1 MDISTKLLTKMNKL
15 NIREMQPQHQ
25 FSELSHYTL
34 KAKGKG
40 KLTFIHHASGSEVTL
55 SEKYVTTYL
64 KNAEQYQD
72 TIKVGREDKFWTAK
86 QIEAAIKKREFR
98 RKDAPEVGDLR
109 VQGIRSLWESI
120 HSQQVFSVGY
130 LTNSKE
136 TSHELKER
144 REEKIADI
152 IADLGPLRSN
162 ANKASRESYVKEA
175 LMEAL
180 QNPVVKAPNTRVLR
194 GYKVQFTSRDGRYN
208 CVDMD
213 LDAPNNVRP
222 VNINT
227 LQWLVFDGVKY
238 IVE

>member
-1 MDISTKLLTKMNKL
+1 MNKL
-15 NIREMQPQHQ
+15 NIREMQPSHQ

-34 KAKGKG
+34 KAKGRG

-55 SEKYVTTYL
+55 SEQYVTKYL
-64 KNAEQYQD
+64 KNAEQYQSVV
-72 TIKVGREDKFWTAK
+72 KVGREDKYWTAK
-86 QIEAAIKKREFR
+86 QIDNAVKKKEFR

-120 HSQQVFSVGY
+120 HSQQVFSVGF

-136 TSHELKER
+136 SSRELKER
-144 REEKIADI
+144 REDKIDDI
-152 IADLGPLRSN
+152 ISSIGPLRSN
-162 ANKASRESYVKEA
+162 ANKASRDRYVKEA
-175 LMEAL
+175 LMKAL
-180 QNPVVKAPNTRVLR
+180 QEPVVKTPGSRTLR

-213 LDAPNNVRP
+213 LDAPNNIRP